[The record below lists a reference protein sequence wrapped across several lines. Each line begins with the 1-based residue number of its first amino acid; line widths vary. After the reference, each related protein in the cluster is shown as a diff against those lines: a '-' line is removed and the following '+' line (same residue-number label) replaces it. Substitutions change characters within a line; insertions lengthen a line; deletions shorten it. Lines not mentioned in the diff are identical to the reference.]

1 MGEHGLANHSVLS
14 LEATTA
20 QTKVMRTMP
29 IRRYRKDP
37 RTESERHADK
47 GVLEGVESGRLLK
60 IDPARERK
68 AIALVQGRH
77 QARRDTVAI
86 LGRELG
92 ILRRAHGLTQEQ
104 VAVALGTKKSNISRL
119 ESGQYGGL
127 TIEYFMAILEAF
139 SALGHAE
146 SRKDGPLAPARKTP
160 PNKALHQTRPSRALG
175 SRR

>member
-1 MGEHGLANHSVLS
+1 
-14 LEATTA
+14 
-20 QTKVMRTMP
+20 MP

-37 RTESERHADK
+37 RHESERHADESVLA
-47 GVLEGVESGRLLK
+47 GVKSGRLLK
-60 IDPARERK
+60 VDPVRERE
-68 AIALVQGRH
+68 AIAFVQGRH
-77 QARRDTVAI
+77 QARRDTVAM

-92 ILRRAHGLTQEQ
+92 ILRRAHRLTQEQ

-139 SALGHAE
+139 SALDRAKLDKGE
-146 SRKDGPLAPARKTP
+146 KPAVAGRKTP
-160 PNKALHQTRPSRALG
+160 PNKALHPPRPSRALG